1 MPYYRSLLLSFLL
14 LALALLTGLLLDT
27 PIGSSLPSLFGHA
40 HDPLT
45 RQLLLELRL
54 PRVLS
59 AAASGALLACAGAA
73 AQYQFR
79 NALAE
84 PGLIGVSGGAALAA
98 ALALEAG
105 LGGGL
110 VAMTAFVGG
119 LVALWLTWRLAG
131 PRSPSSQ
138 LILAGVA
145 INALTGSLLTLLIA
159 TLPDDSLRT
168 VTFWLMGSFA
178 SVNWRQASA
187 LLIALPPVWV
197 LLWRHWRYLNLLQLG
212 DAATFHAGYPLARG
226 RLQVVALAALATS
239 LVVANCGMIGFVG
252 LMAPHLARL
261 ITGADARRVLLL
273 APLLGALLAV
283 IADTISRLAIAP
295 AELPVGVITSLAG
308 APFFLW
314 LMRRALM
321 GSDNARA

>member
-1 MPYYRSLLLSFLL
+1 MPYRPAVFTLIL
-14 LALALLTGLLLDT
+14 LALALLAGLLLDA
-27 PIGSSLPSLFGHA
+27 PFGHA
-40 HDPLT
+40 LSGLLDQTHDPLA

-59 AAASGALLACAGAA
+59 AASSGALLACAGAA
-73 AQYQFR
+73 IQFQFR

-105 LGGGL
+105 FTGGM
-110 VAMTAFVGG
+110 VVMTAFAGG
-119 LVALWLTWRLAG
+119 VSALWLTWRLAG
-131 PRSPSSQ
+131 PHSPASQ

-159 TLPDDSLRT
+159 TLPDGSLRT

-178 SVNWRQASA
+178 SVDWRQAT
-187 LLIALPPVWV
+187 LLLLALPPIWA
-197 LLWRHWRYLNLLQLG
+197 LLWRRWRYLNLLQLG
-212 DAATFHAGYPLARG
+212 DAATFHAGYPLVRE
-226 RLQVVALAALATS
+226 RRVVVALAALAAS

-261 ITGADARRVLLL
+261 LIGADARRVMLLS
-273 APLLGALLAV
+273 PLLGALLAV
-283 IADTISRLAIAP
+283 VADTVSRLAIAP
-295 AELPVGVITSLAG
+295 SELPVGVITSLAG

-314 LMRRALM
+314 LLRRALS
-321 GSDNARA
+321 GASHAHD

>member
-1 MPYYRSLLLSFLL
+1 MPHRPALITLILLT
-14 LALALLTGLLLDT
+14 LALFAGLLLDA
-27 PIGSSLPSLFGHA
+27 PLGHALPGLFGQT
-40 HDPLT
+40 HDPLAH
-45 RQLLLELRL
+45 QLLLELRL

-59 AAASGALLACAGAA
+59 AATGGALLACAGAA
-73 AQYQFR
+73 IQFQFR

-105 LGGGL
+105 LTGGMVAVAAFGGG
-110 VAMTAFVGG
+110 VT
-119 LVALWLTWRLAG
+119 ALWLAWRLAG
-131 PRSPSSQ
+131 PNSPASQ

-159 TLPDDSLRT
+159 TLPDGSLRT

-178 SVNWRQASA
+178 SVDWRQAT
-187 LLIALPPVWV
+187 LLLLALPPIWI
-197 LLWRHWRYLNLLQLG
+197 LLWRRWRYLNLLQLG
-212 DAATFHAGYPLARG
+212 DAATFHAGYPLR
-226 RLQVVALAALATS
+226 RERRIVVALAALAAS

-261 ITGADARRVLLL
+261 LTGADARRVLLL
-273 APLLGALLAV
+273 SPLLGALLAV
-283 IADTISRLAIAP
+283 VADTVSRLAIAP
-295 AELPVGVITSLAG
+295 SELPVGVITSLAG

-314 LMRRALM
+314 LLRRALP
-321 GSDNARA
+321 GAANARA